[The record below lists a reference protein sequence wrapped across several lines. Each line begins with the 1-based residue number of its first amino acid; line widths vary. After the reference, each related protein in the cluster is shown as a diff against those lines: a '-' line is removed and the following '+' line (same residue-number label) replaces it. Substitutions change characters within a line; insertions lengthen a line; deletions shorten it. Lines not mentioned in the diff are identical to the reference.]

1 MSFVFVLISLLPLL
15 IGVFVVW
22 WLVTTLNSINRN
34 VADIAQHLGRVEA
47 QKQDRVG

>member
-1 MSFVFVLISLLPLL
+1 MSVVFVLISLLPLL

-34 VADIAQHLGRVEA
+34 VADIARYLGRLEGER
-47 QKQDRVG
+47 QDRLG